1 MKGLPEERTI
11 RLAQYMIEENATVRQ
26 TAARFGVSKS
36 TVHKDITTRLKTL
49 NAVLYERVQEVL
61 RTFDASSLA
70 LYPDANG
77 KRLKTVLAER
87 FGVKPAQVFLGN
99 GSDDVLALAFQS
111 FFCSDKP
118 ILYPD
123 ITYSF
128 YPVWCDL
135 FRIPYETVPLSEDF
149 CVNIRDYDKPNG
161 GVVLPN
167 PNAPT
172 GRGLSL
178 DALEDLLQH
187 NADCVVIIDEAY
199 VDFSSESCLPLLDKY
214 DNLLV
219 VQTFSK
225 SRAMAGMRI
234 GFAVGSAKA
243 IRYLR
248 DVKFSFN
255 SYTMDAP
262 TIAWGAASMADDA
275 YFRETVEKVTD
286 TREYLKKEL
295 ASLGFSFPDSRTNF
309 VFASHERVLAAEL
322 FAALKEAGIY
332 VRYFP
337 GERTGNHL
345 RITVGTREQTEA
357 LLLFL
362 RKYLK

>member
-1 MKGLPEERTI
+1 MDKPFLDKFRKIDPYVPGEQP
-11 RLAQYMIEENATVRQ
+11 Q
-26 TAARFGVSKS
+26 AA
-36 TVHKDITTRLKTL
+36 DIIKL
-49 NAVLYERVQEVL
+49 NANENPYPPSPGVQEVL

-77 KRLKTVLAER
+77 KRLKAALAER
-87 FGVKPAQVFLGN
+87 FDVRPSQVFLGN

-135 FRIPYETVPLSEDF
+135 FRIPYETVPLDENF

-172 GRGLSL
+172 GCGLSL

-199 VDFSSESCLPLLDKY
+199 VDFGAQSAVPLLDKY
-214 DNLLV
+214 ENLLV
-219 VQTFSK
+219 VQTMSK
-225 SRAMAGMRI
+225 SRSLAGMRI
-234 GFAVGSAKA
+234 GYALGSETLIATLEAVKNS
-243 IRYLR
+243 Y
-248 DVKFSFN
+248 N
-255 SYTMDAP
+255 SYTMDALALAAGEASVRDEDYFQQ
-262 TIAWGAASMADDA
+262 TCRRVIA
-275 YFRETVEKVTD
+275 
-286 TREYLKKEL
+286 TRERSADALR
-295 ASLGFSFPDSRTNF
+295 ALGFTVLPSLTNF
-309 VFASHERVLAAEL
+309 LFVTHPRKQAADIFAFLRQEKI
-322 FAALKEAGIY
+322 FI
-332 VRYFP
+332 RYFKLP
-337 GERTGNHL
+337 RIDNYL
-345 RITVGTREQTEA
+345 RITVGTDEQMDRLIAA
-357 LLLFL
+357 LKKFL
-362 RKYLK
+362 

>member
-1 MKGLPEERTI
+1 MDKPFLDKLRRIDPYVPGEQP
-11 RLAQYMIEENATVRQ
+11 Q
-26 TAARFGVSKS
+26 AA
-36 TVHKDITTRLKTL
+36 DIIKL
-49 NAVLYERVQEVL
+49 NANENPYPPAPGVQEAL

-77 KRLKTVLAER
+77 KRLKAALAER
-87 FGVKPAQVFLGN
+87 FGLKPSQVFLGN

-135 FRIPYETVPLSEDF
+135 FRIPYETMPLAEDF
-149 CVNIRDYDKPNG
+149 CVNIRDYDRPNG

-199 VDFSSESCLPLLDKY
+199 VDFGAQSAVPLLDKY
-214 DNLLV
+214 ENLLV
-219 VQTFSK
+219 VQTMSK
-225 SRAMAGMRI
+225 SRSLAGLRI
-234 GFAVGSAKA
+234 GYALGSETLIATLEAVKNS
-243 IRYLR
+243 Y
-248 DVKFSFN
+248 N
-255 SYTMDAP
+255 SYTMDAL
-262 TIAWGAASMADDA
+262 ALAAGEASVRDED
-275 YFRETVEKVTD
+275 YFRQSCAKVIA
-286 TREYLKKEL
+286 TRERAADELRALGFTVLPSLTNFLFVTHPKKEAPVIFEHL
-295 ASLGFSFPDSRTNF
+295 RQKNIF
-309 VFASHERVLAAEL
+309 
-322 FAALKEAGIY
+322 I
-332 VRYFP
+332 RYFKLP
-337 GERTGNHL
+337 RIDNYL
-345 RITVGTREQTEA
+345 RITVGTDEQMDKLIAT
-357 LLLFL
+357 
-362 RKYLK
+362 LKEFM